1 MGSGADR
8 KARGVTCGLSLPT
21 EVEHFQ
27 HREHVTTIT
36 DINMCRHGGNVRN
49 LKTSS
54 RYAQH
59 SYNKSLCL

>member
-36 DINMCRHGGNVRN
+36 DINMCRHGEM
-49 LKTSS
+49 
-54 RYAQH
+54 
-59 SYNKSLCL
+59 